1 LQDPTL
7 ELHDHTGAMIDFN
20 DNWMDSANEQA
31 IIDSGLAPS
40 NNLESAILATLDPGN
55 YTAIIRG
62 NNGTTGAALV
72 EVYDLGTASLD
83 VSSNAQLANISTRG
97 LVQTGD
103 NVMIGGFIVRGDM
116 PATVIVRAIGPSL
129 TAYGVP
135 GALQDPTLELHDGT
149 GAVIGTNDNWQNDP
163 GAAQIQA
170 DHLAPTDNRESATI
184 VTLAPGNY
192 TAIVRGQNDTT
203 GVALVEAFVLQ

>member
-1 LQDPTL
+1 
-7 ELHDHTGAMIDFN
+7 
-20 DNWMDSANEQA
+20 
-31 IIDSGLAPS
+31 
-40 NNLESAILATLDPGN
+40 
-55 YTAIIRG
+55 
-62 NNGTTGAALV
+62 
-72 EVYDLGTASLD
+72 
-83 VSSNAQLANISTRG
+83 
-97 LVQTGD
+97 
-103 NVMIGGFIVRGDM
+103 
-116 PATVIVRAIGPSL
+116 
-129 TAYGVP
+129 
-135 GALQDPTLELHDGT
+135 ELHDGT